1 MEALKPE
8 SFEGHTTGDTTNNRS
23 AKWPWRLDDERLMD
37 PFYERSPKAGHDIA
51 RIHKGMLPIQARFP
65 RLLPY
70 ANVDDMGNAAKIG
83 RRSAS
88 SATIP
93 SVASPAARWSEGWSS
108 SSAPAGWSKCV

>member
-70 ANVDDMGNAAKIG
+70 ANVDDMGNAAKNWPQI
-83 RRSAS
+83 RFVSHHSVCRFAS
-88 SATIP
+88 GP
-93 SVASPAARWSEGWSS
+93 VE
-108 SSAPAGWSKCV
+108 